1 MSPFTTLAG
10 RAQLRLR
17 GTLPIVAAT
26 LLSCGQPHNQQQTV
40 AVLPAVAY
48 EAHITAGES
57 AAPGGSLHNPH
68 AGDAAVARNG
78 ALLFT
83 AMNCDGCHGGDASGW
98 VGPNLGDGRW
108 RYGGADAEIF
118 NSIYFGR
125 PRGMPAF
132 GGTLGVEGVWTLVTY
147 LRSLPPPPD
156 VPTESWQN

>member
-1 MSPFTTLAG
+1 MSPFTTRAG

-26 LLSCGQPHNQQQTV
+26 LLSCAQPHNQQQTV

-57 AAPGGSLHNPH
+57 AAPGGSLRNPH
-68 AGDAAVARNG
+68 AGDTAVARNG

-83 AMNCDGCHGGDASGW
+83 AMNCDGCHGGDATGW

-108 RYGGADAEIF
+108 HLFRPPTRYAGIRRHTRRRGRLDARHL
-118 NSIYFGR
+118 S
-125 PRGMPAF
+125 AF
-132 GGTLGVEGVWTLVTY
+132 AAAAA
-147 LRSLPPPPD
+147 
-156 VPTESWQN
+156 

>member
-1 MSPFTTLAG
+1 MTPSTAIG
-10 RAQLRLR
+10 CRARLWLR
-17 GTLPIVAAT
+17 GTLPLLAGA
-26 LLSCGQPHNQQQTV
+26 LLSCGQPHKESTV
-40 AVLPAVAY
+40 VQLPAAAS
-48 EAHITAGES
+48 ESHLTAGDT
-57 AAPGGSLHNPH
+57 AVPGGSLRNPH

-83 AMNCDGCHGGDASGW
+83 AMNCDGCHGSDATGW

-108 RYGGADAEIF
+108 RYGGADAEVF

-156 VPTESWQN
+156 IPTESWQN